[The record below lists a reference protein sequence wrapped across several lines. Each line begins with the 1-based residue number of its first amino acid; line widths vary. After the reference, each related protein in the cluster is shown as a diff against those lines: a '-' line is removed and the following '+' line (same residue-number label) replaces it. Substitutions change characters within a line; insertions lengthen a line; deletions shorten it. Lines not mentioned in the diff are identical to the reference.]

1 MPHLSDQAATS
12 VARRKMLLSEETRA
26 LQSTIRALLLV
37 RPITLGVHETGL
49 ALAQRSGLSTCDAII
64 AASALLADAEILWSE
79 DMPQGML
86 LGDRLR
92 TVNPFRA
99 IDRAPASPSR
109 SPALMTQRRLIR
121 CAVGPIRLAG

>member
-99 IDRAPASPSR
+99 IDR
-109 SPALMTQRRLIR
+109 
-121 CAVGPIRLAG
+121 